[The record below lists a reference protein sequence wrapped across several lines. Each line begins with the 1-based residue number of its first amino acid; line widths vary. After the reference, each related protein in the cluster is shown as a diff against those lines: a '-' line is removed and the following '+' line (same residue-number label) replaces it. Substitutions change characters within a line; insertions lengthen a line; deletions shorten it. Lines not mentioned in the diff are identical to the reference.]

1 MIATSAPEPEDDHP
15 RSRMVRVVSNASDP
29 LPVRQRTAKEILNWM
44 IGNAMFIGKPLPDGY
59 VPPPGID
66 IEELL
71 KQLPPR
77 YRPKPP
83 E

>member
-1 MIATSAPEPEDDHP
+1 MSDTPARQPERDYPP
-15 RSRMVRVVSNASDP
+15 PRMVRVVSHATDP
-29 LPVRQRTAKEILNWM
+29 VSNRTRTAKEILNWM
-44 IGNAMFIGKPLPDGY
+44 IGNAMFIGKPLPEGY

-66 IEELL
+66 IDELL
-71 KQLPPR
+71 QQLPPR